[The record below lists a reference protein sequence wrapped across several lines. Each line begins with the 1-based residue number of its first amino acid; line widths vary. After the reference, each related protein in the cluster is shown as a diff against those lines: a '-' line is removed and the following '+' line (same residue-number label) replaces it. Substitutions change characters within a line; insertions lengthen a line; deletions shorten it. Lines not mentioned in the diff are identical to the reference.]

1 MMPWSFRGKEVMNQ
15 ELLTQIEQ
23 IVGVAAG
30 TLRTDIGE
38 VRRHTDAAMEVLRT
52 DITEVKRHTGVL
64 IEGLRQEFNLVTEGF
79 QMHLD
84 RCHVDDREHLD
95 NQFRETRSLIHLSY
109 GQLQE
114 RVDRLE
120 QRVRVIEQHLGFSV

>member
-1 MMPWSFRGKEVMNQ
+1 MNQ

-23 IVGVAAG
+23 IVGVAAEA
-30 TLRTDIGE
+30 LRTDIVE
-38 VRRHTDAAMEVLRT
+38 VRRHTDVAAEALRA
-52 DITEVKRHTGVL
+52 DMAEIKRHTGVL
-64 IEGLRQEFNLVTEGF
+64 IEGLRQEFNLMTEGF

-120 QRVRVIEQHLGFSV
+120 QRIRLIEQHLGFPA

>member
-1 MMPWSFRGKEVMNQ
+1 MNQ

-23 IVGVAAG
+23 IVGVAAE
-30 TLRTDIGE
+30 TLRTDISE
-38 VRRHTDAAMEVLRT
+38 ARRHTDVASEALRA
-52 DITEVKRHTGVL
+52 DLAEVKRHTGIL

-79 QMHLD
+79 QMHID
-84 RCHVDDREHLD
+84 RCHVDDREYLD

-120 QRVRVIEQHLGFSV
+120 QRVRFIEQHLGFPA

>member
-1 MMPWSFRGKEVMNQ
+1 MNQ
-15 ELLTQIEQ
+15 ELLIQIEQ
-23 IVGVAAG
+23 IVGVATEA
-30 TLRTDIGE
+30 LRTDIAEG
-38 VRRHTDAAMEVLRT
+38 RRHTDAASQALRA
-52 DITEVKRHTGVL
+52 DLAEVKRHTGVL
-64 IEGLRQEFNLVTEGF
+64 IEGLRQEFSLMTEGF

-84 RCHVDDREHLD
+84 RCHVDDREYLD

-120 QRVRVIEQHLGFSV
+120 QRVRFIEQHLGFPA